1 MSAAALIRG
10 VLLALG
16 LLLVVSSPA
25 TAAEEASVAHVEP
38 TDDGVQILVSVPPGA
53 EVDLDGVTVTIDGAD
68 APADAALATSTTD
81 VRRTAVLAIDV
92 SKSMSGERF
101 EAAQT
106 AAQTFLD
113 TVPDDV
119 YVGIVTFASDVE
131 AAVVPTQ
138 DRDEARSVIED
149 LELASQTHLYDGVQA
164 AVAMAGTDGQ
174 RSVLVLSDGAD
185 TSPTKL
191 DDVTEAVAESE
202 VLLDVVALEQK
213 GAAKAALE
221 QLAGA
226 AEGRVIDA
234 DPEAL
239 RKAFTEEA
247 DALARQVLVTAALPD
262 SVTRDDASVSVSLPA
277 GNATLTA
284 AAFAAVRVDADA
296 DAGSTS
302 PTSASPASAETGL
315 IIPQTWMYGGLA
327 GFGLGLLVLLYLLL
341 PRPAAPLTAGEV
353 ASTYTQ
359 RSAGKYSAAAAK
371 VETEQPLVQATD
383 AASKVLQRNHG
394 LEARIAARLEG
405 AGKPLK
411 PAEWLLLHTAIFIGA
426 GLLGLLLGRGSILVG
441 LLFLAAGAVVPW
453 MYLGFKRGRRRKAF
467 NSSLPDTLQLM
478 SGSLS
483 AGLSL
488 AQSVDTVVREGS
500 EPISSEFK
508 RVLVETRLGVGLED
522 ALEGVAERYD
532 SKDFHW
538 VVMAINIQR
547 QVGGNLAELLDTV
560 AGTMRER
567 EYMRRQVAAL
577 AAEGKL
583 SAWVL
588 GGLPPAFLVYLLIA
602 NRTYVMPLFTEP
614 LGWLML
620 GGAAFWL
627 GVGVFW
633 MSRLIKVEV

>member
-1 MSAAALIRG
+1 MLSPAALFGG

-16 LLLVVSSPA
+16 LVVTVSAPA
-25 TAAEEASVAHVEP
+25 PAAEEASVAHVEP
-38 TDDGVQILVSVPPGA
+38 TDDGVQILVSVPEGTD
-53 EVDLDGVTVTIDGAD
+53 VDLDEVTTTIDGED
-68 APADAALATSTTD
+68 APGEATLATSTTD

-92 SKSMSGERF
+92 SESMSGERF
-101 EAAQT
+101 EAAQN
-106 AAQTFLD
+106 AALTFLD

-138 DRDEARSVIED
+138 DRDEARETIEN
-149 LELASQTHLYDGVQA
+149 LELTPQTSLYDGVLA
-164 AVAMAGTDGQ
+164 AVDMAGTEGQ

-185 TSPTKL
+185 TSDTALK
-191 DDVTEAVAESE
+191 DVTQAVTDAD
-202 VLLDVVALEQK
+202 VLLDVVALEQE

-221 QLAGA
+221 DLAGA
-226 AEGRVIDA
+226 ADGRVIDA
-234 DPEAL
+234 DPDAL
-239 RKAFTEEA
+239 REAFTEEA
-247 DALARQVLVTAALPD
+247 DALARQVLVTAQLPD
-262 SVTRDDASVSVSLPA
+262 TVTADEATVSVSLPTDDDVLVA
-277 GNATLTA
+277 N
-284 AAFAAVRVDADA
+284 AFAAVRSATPEE
-296 DAGSTS
+296 STN
-302 PTSASPASAETGL
+302 TSASPLTGETGMV
-315 IIPQTWMYGGLA
+315 IPEPAMYGGLA
-327 GFGLGLLVLLYLLL
+327 GVGLGLLVLMYLLI
-341 PRPAAPLTAGEV
+341 PKPAAPLTAGEV
-353 ASTYTQ
+353 ASTYTV
-359 RSAGKYSAAAAK
+359 RSYGKYSARAAK
-371 VETEQPLVQATD
+371 VETEQPLAQATD
-383 AASKVLQRNHG
+383 AATKVLQRNHG

-405 AGKPLK
+405 AGNPLK

-426 GLLGLLLGRGSILVG
+426 GVLGLLLGQGSIVLG
-441 LLFLAAGAVVPW
+441 LLFLVAGALIPW
-453 MYLGFKRGRRRKAF
+453 VYLGFKRGRRRKAF
-467 NSSLPDTLQLM
+467 TASLPDTLQLM

-488 AQSVDTVVREGS
+488 AQSVDTVVREGT

-508 RVLVETRLGVGLED
+508 RVLIETRLGVGLED

-588 GGLPPAFLVYLLIA
+588 GGLPPAFLLYLLLA

-614 LGWLML
+614 LGWMML

>member
-1 MSAAALIRG
+1 MSPAALIRG
-10 VLLALG
+10 VLLALV
-16 LLLVVSSPA
+16 LVLTVSSPA

-38 TDDGVQILVSVPPGA
+38 TDDGVQILVSVPEGTD
-53 EVDLDGVTVTIDGAD
+53 VDLDEVTTTIDGED
-68 APADAALATSTTD
+68 APGEATLATSTTD

-92 SKSMSGERF
+92 SESMSGERF
-101 EAAQT
+101 EAAQN
-106 AAQTFLD
+106 AALTFLD

-138 DRDEARSVIED
+138 DRDEARETIEN
-149 LELASQTHLYDGVQA
+149 LELTPQTSLYDGVLA
-164 AVAMAGTDGQ
+164 AVDMAGTEGQ

-185 TSPTKL
+185 TSDTALK
-191 DDVTEAVAESE
+191 DVTQAVTDAD
-202 VLLDVVALEQK
+202 VLLDVVALEQE

-221 QLAGA
+221 DLAGA
-226 AEGRVIDA
+226 ADGRVIDA
-234 DPEAL
+234 DPDAL
-239 RKAFTEEA
+239 REAFTEEA
-247 DALARQVLVTAALPD
+247 DALARQVLVTAQLPD
-262 SVTRDDASVSVSLPA
+262 TVTADEATVSVSLPTDDDVLVA
-277 GNATLTA
+277 N
-284 AAFAAVRVDADA
+284 AFAAVRSATPEE
-296 DAGSTS
+296 STN
-302 PTSASPASAETGL
+302 TSASPLTGETGMV
-315 IIPQTWMYGGLA
+315 IPEPAMYGGLA
-327 GFGLGLLVLLYLLL
+327 GVGLGLLVLMYLLI
-341 PRPAAPLTAGEV
+341 PKPAAPLTAGEV
-353 ASTYTQ
+353 ASTYTV
-359 RSAGKYSAAAAK
+359 RSYGKYSARAAK
-371 VETEQPLVQATD
+371 VETEQPLAQATD
-383 AASKVLQRNHG
+383 AATKVLQRNHG

-405 AGKPLK
+405 AGNPLK

-426 GLLGLLLGRGSILVG
+426 GVLGLLLGQGSIVLG
-441 LLFLAAGAVVPW
+441 LLFLVAGALIPW
-453 MYLGFKRGRRRKAF
+453 VYLGFKRGRRRKAF
-467 NSSLPDTLQLM
+467 TASLPDTLQLM

-488 AQSVDTVVREGS
+488 AQSVDTVVREGT

-508 RVLVETRLGVGLED
+508 RVLIETRLGVGLED

-633 MSRLIKVEV
+633 MSRLVKVEV

>member
-1 MSAAALIRG
+1 MSPAALIRG
-10 VLLALG
+10 VLLALV
-16 LLLVVSSPA
+16 LVLTVSSPA

-38 TDDGVQILVSVPPGA
+38 TDDGVQILVSVPEGTD
-53 EVDLDGVTVTIDGAD
+53 VDLDEVTTTIDGED
-68 APADAALATSTTD
+68 APGEATLATSTTD

-92 SKSMSGERF
+92 SESMSGERF
-101 EAAQT
+101 EAAQN
-106 AAQTFLD
+106 AALTFLD

-138 DRDEARSVIED
+138 DRDEARETIEN
-149 LELASQTHLYDGVQA
+149 LELTPQTSLYDGVLA
-164 AVAMAGTDGQ
+164 AVDMAGTEGQ

-185 TSPTKL
+185 TSDTALK
-191 DDVTEAVAESE
+191 DVTQAVTDAD
-202 VLLDVVALEQK
+202 VLLDVVALEQE

-221 QLAGA
+221 DLAGA
-226 AEGRVIDA
+226 ADGRVIDA
-234 DPEAL
+234 DPDAL
-239 RKAFTEEA
+239 REAFTEEA
-247 DALARQVLVTAALPD
+247 DALARQVLVTAQLPD
-262 SVTRDDASVSVSLPA
+262 TVTADEATVSVSLPTDDDVMVA
-277 GNATLTA
+277 N
-284 AAFAAVRVDADA
+284 AFAAVRSATPEE
-296 DAGSTS
+296 STN
-302 PTSASPASAETGL
+302 TSASPLTGETGMV
-315 IIPQTWMYGGLA
+315 IPEPAMYGGLA
-327 GFGLGLLVLLYLLL
+327 GVGLGLLVLMYLLI
-341 PRPAAPLTAGEV
+341 PKPAAPLTAGEV
-353 ASTYTQ
+353 ASTYTV
-359 RSAGKYSAAAAK
+359 RSYGKYSARAAK
-371 VETEQPLVQATD
+371 VETEQPLAQATD
-383 AASKVLQRNHG
+383 AATKVLQRNHG

-405 AGKPLK
+405 AGNPLK

-426 GLLGLLLGRGSILVG
+426 GVLGLLLGQGSIVLG
-441 LLFLAAGAVVPW
+441 LLFLVAGALIPW
-453 MYLGFKRGRRRKAF
+453 VYLGFKRGRRRKAF
-467 NSSLPDTLQLM
+467 TASLPDTLQLM

-488 AQSVDTVVREGS
+488 AQSVDTVVREGT

-508 RVLVETRLGVGLED
+508 RVLIETRLGVGLED

-633 MSRLIKVEV
+633 MSRLVKVEV

>member
-1 MSAAALIRG
+1 MSPAALIRG
-10 VLLALG
+10 VLLALV
-16 LLLVVSSPA
+16 LVLTVSSPA
-25 TAAEEASVAHVEP
+25 TAAEEASVAHGEP
-38 TDDGVQILVSVPPGA
+38 TDDGVQILVSVPEGTD
-53 EVDLDGVTVTIDGAD
+53 VDLDEVTTTIDGED
-68 APADAALATSTTD
+68 APGEATLATSTTD

-92 SKSMSGERF
+92 SESMSGERF
-101 EAAQT
+101 EAAQN
-106 AAQTFLD
+106 AALTFLD

-138 DRDEARSVIED
+138 DRDEARETIEN
-149 LELASQTHLYDGVQA
+149 LELTPQTSLYDGVLA
-164 AVAMAGTDGQ
+164 AVDMAGTEGQ

-185 TSPTKL
+185 TSDTALK
-191 DDVTEAVAESE
+191 DVTQAVTDAD
-202 VLLDVVALEQK
+202 VLLDVVALEQE

-221 QLAGA
+221 DLAGA
-226 AEGRVIDA
+226 ADGRVIDA
-234 DPEAL
+234 DPDAL
-239 RKAFTEEA
+239 REAFTEEA
-247 DALARQVLVTAALPD
+247 DALARQVLVTAQLPD
-262 SVTRDDASVSVSLPA
+262 TVTADEATVSVSLPTDDDVMVA
-277 GNATLTA
+277 N
-284 AAFAAVRVDADA
+284 AFAAVRSATPEE
-296 DAGSTS
+296 STN
-302 PTSASPASAETGL
+302 TSASPLTGETGMV
-315 IIPQTWMYGGLA
+315 IPEPAMYGGLA
-327 GFGLGLLVLLYLLL
+327 GVGLGLLVLMYLLI
-341 PRPAAPLTAGEV
+341 PKPAAPLTAGEV
-353 ASTYTQ
+353 ASTYTV
-359 RSAGKYSAAAAK
+359 RSYGKYSARAAK
-371 VETEQPLVQATD
+371 VETEQPLAQATD
-383 AASKVLQRNHG
+383 AATKVLQRNHG

-405 AGKPLK
+405 AGNPLK

-426 GLLGLLLGRGSILVG
+426 GVLGLLLGQGSIVLG
-441 LLFLAAGAVVPW
+441 LLFLVAGALIPW
-453 MYLGFKRGRRRKAF
+453 VYLGFKRGRRRKAF
-467 NSSLPDTLQLM
+467 TASLPDTLQLM

-488 AQSVDTVVREGS
+488 AQSVDTVVREGT

-508 RVLVETRLGVGLED
+508 RVLIETRLGVGLED
-522 ALEGVAERYD
+522 ALEGIAQRYD
-532 SKDFHW
+532 SQDFHW

-633 MSRLIKVEV
+633 MSRLVKVEV